1 MLYPEQ
7 IYQEFEGDT
16 GTWWNFDPRVEWLM
30 GYLTSHR
37 SQKVLVICA
46 KGHRAAAGA
55 GAARARRHPRR
66 RSTKHVDR

>member
-30 GYLTSHR
+30 GYLT
-37 SQKVLVICA
+37 A
-46 KGHRAAAGA
+46 T
-55 GAARARRHPRR
+55 ARKRCW
-66 RSTKHVDR
+66 